1 MNPKSV
7 QAKCYISQKYKDLI
21 NNDLK
26 HIPVNNRNGGYY
38 ILNKFQLGLYKLY
51 FPNLYQKNVL
61 NVNPIKIIYPIS
73 IHDIKFIVKNAYHPE
88 IILKYFLEKI
98 DF

>member
-1 MNPKSV
+1 MIKK
-7 QAKCYISQKYKDLI
+7 KCYIPQKYKDLI

-26 HIPVNNRNGGYY
+26 DIPSNNRNGGNY
-38 ILNKFQLGLYKLY
+38 ILNKFELTLYKLY

-61 NVNPIKIIYPIS
+61 KVDPVKIIYPIS
-73 IHDIKFIVKNAYHPE
+73 IQNIKFIITNAYNPE
-88 IILKYFLEKI
+88 KVLKYFLEKI